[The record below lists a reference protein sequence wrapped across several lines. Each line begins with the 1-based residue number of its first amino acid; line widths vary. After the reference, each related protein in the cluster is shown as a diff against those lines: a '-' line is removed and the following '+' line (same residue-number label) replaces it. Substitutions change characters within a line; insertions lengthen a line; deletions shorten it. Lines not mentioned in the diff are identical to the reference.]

1 MKKIVSSD
9 LKDSNTFAQE
19 YKLVNKIKHDNVLR
33 INSIYRRKLDSTTYV
48 LYILMEKAIT
58 DWDREIRAMASQKKY
73 YSEGDLLIILKQCVE
88 ALSFLQQNKI
98 SHRDIKP
105 QNILLFK
112 DGIFNMADFGEAK
125 KIKISQS
132 NKELNTLRGTELYMS
147 PILLESLN
155 ENCSNV
161 KHNSYKSDVF
171 SLGFCFLYAASLNLN
186 HLFDLRKVFDSNVK
200 SQKIKKIL
208 KPLYSD
214 FFIEIIQLMLEVKDE
229 KRYDFIDLKKLLEKN
244 DI

>member
-33 INSIYRRKLDSTTYV
+33 IYSIYRRKLDSTTYV

-105 QNILLFK
+105 QNICSLKMEFS
-112 DGIFNMADFGEAK
+112 IWPISAK
-125 KIKISQS
+125 PRKLKLANQIK
-132 NKELNTLRGTELYMS
+132 
-147 PILLESLN
+147 
-155 ENCSNV
+155 
-161 KHNSYKSDVF
+161 NSI
-171 SLGFCFLYAASLNLN
+171 
-186 HLFDLRKVFDSNVK
+186 R
-200 SQKIKKIL
+200 
-208 KPLYSD
+208 
-214 FFIEIIQLMLEVKDE
+214 LEVLS
-229 KRYDFIDLKKLLEKN
+229 YI
-244 DI
+244 